1 MTKVIALA
9 NQKGGMGKTT
19 TAMISNTRMSSTRQK
34 NMRLFLIKWP
44 GRAHCLFIIGVEV
57 FINAHSRKGC
67 SLKLAAERQITVT
80 GVEPKPLPF
89 Q

>member
-1 MTKVIALA
+1 MGHCLPRGVQLALA
-9 NQKGGMGKTT
+9 ICG
-19 TAMISNTRMSSTRQK
+19 QK